1 MESLPGLSDGRA
13 LAVEDSNESHTLTIP
28 KGSEWRVERPSEARL
43 TIRIKS
49 GIAEIFGTELANDVE
64 YDFRNFN
71 FSIFAVEDVTLEWKC
86 PEISSQNLQVV
97 PNTTSKLVYNL
108 HFALEKMRCSSFEG
122 PRVIVIG
129 SDGSGKTALCR
140 TLCSYAIKFKP
151 FQPMFI
157 NTNPQEGIFSPPG
170 CVTAVPIS
178 DILDVQCST
187 WGQSMTSGATPLHSK
202 QPFVK
207 NFGLERISD
216 NRTLFTRMVN
226 ELALVVSDRL
236 AGDALVR
243 RSGCIIDTPPLSHL
257 DDDGQEL
264 ENMVRQF
271 KVNAIIAI
279 GDDADEVFEKYSAR
293 FMPYIGPNF
302 IRIPKLSGC
311 ISTDDVYKRLLQRS
325 AIREYFYGNYKTVLS
340 PYAVGADIGDVN
352 VWKPK
357 NIMEL
362 PESEVGV
369 ATDTEMLPVEVTA
382 SNLQHSLVAI
392 SYADRKSSPVDVE
405 HAPILGFAL
414 ITEVNEKRNKLR
426 ILLPVPG
433 RLPNKA
439 ITLTS
444 YRYLE

>member
-1 MESLPGLSDGRA
+1 MESLPGLSNGQPFS
-13 LAVEDSNESHTLTIP
+13 VEDSNENHTLRIS
-28 KGSEWRVERPSEARL
+28 KGSEWKVERPSEARL

-49 GIAEIFGTELANDVE
+49 GIAEIFGTELANDIE
-64 YDFRNFN
+64 YEFRNFN
-71 FSIFAVEDVTLEWKC
+71 FSVLAVEDVSLEWKC
-86 PEISSQNLQVV
+86 PEMSSQNLRVV
-97 PNTTSKLVYNL
+97 SNTTSKFVYNL

-129 SDGSGKTALCR
+129 SEGSGKTALCR

-157 NTNPQEGIFSPPG
+157 NLNPQEGIFSPPG
-170 CVTAVPIS
+170 CLTAVPIS

-207 NFGLERISD
+207 SFGLERMSD
-216 NRTLFTRMVN
+216 NRTLFTKMIN

-236 AGDALVR
+236 ANDVLVR

-264 ENMVRQF
+264 ENMVKQF
-271 KVNAIIAI
+271 KANAVIAI
-279 GDDADEVFEKYSAR
+279 GDDADEIFERYSAK
-293 FMPYIGPNF
+293 FMPYVGANF
-302 IRIPKLSGC
+302 IRIPKLSGS
-311 ISTDDVYKRLLQRS
+311 IPTDDVYKRSLQRS
-325 AIREYFYGNYKTVLS
+325 SIREYFYGTYKVVLS
-340 PYAVGADIGDVN
+340 PYAIGADISDIN

-362 PESEVGV
+362 PEFEINN
-369 ATDTEMLPVEVTA
+369 TTETEMLSVEVTA
-382 SNLQHSLVAI
+382 SNLQHALVAI
-392 SYADRKSSPVDVE
+392 TYADRKAPPVDVE

-414 ITEVNEKRNKLR
+414 ITEVNERRNKLR

-439 ITLTS
+439 ILLTS